1 MHPRPSVRAARTAGI
16 VSLLITTPAIVGL
29 VSDEP
34 TPGRVAAVG
43 ASVAVFIAVFMH
55 AVRGGAVPRSPAVVA
70 RGCVVLLAIAGTLTV
85 ADRKDWGLLFYY
97 AAALGAIR
105 LPRPW
110 NVVAVPLTAGVA
122 GVTTAIG
129 GSNGSSTGALVLSL
143 LGIGAAMVAMGE
155 IMRANRELHDARAE
169 LARLAV
175 ADERERFARDLH
187 DLLGHSLSV
196 ISLKAQLARRRLPD
210 DPEAAEAEVA
220 DIETVSRDALREV
233 RETVSGYRKP
243 ALDAELQGARTA
255 LDAAGIETTI
265 DRPAVELP
273 AEVEAVLAWTVR
285 EAATNVIRHS
295 GARHSTIRL
304 VPALDQASVEIVD
317 DGLGVNGSEGGGTG
331 LTGLHERLRQA
342 GGRLEAGPREDGPGF
357 RVRAIVPVASAR

>member
-1 MHPRPSVRAARTAGI
+1 M
-16 VSLLITTPAIVGL
+16 VGL
-29 VSDEP
+29 ISDEP
-34 TPGRVAAVG
+34 TPARVALVVG
-43 ASVAVFIAVFMH
+43 AVVVFLAAFFKGI
-55 AVRGGAVPRSPAVVA
+55 RGRTIPKPPALVA
-70 RGCVVLLAIAGTLTV
+70 RMFLVDLAIATALTI
-85 ADRKDWGLLFYY
+85 ADRPDWSLLFYY
-97 AAALGAIR
+97 VVALGGTR

-110 NVVAVPLTAGVA
+110 SVVSVAVTAAVA
-122 GVTTAIG
+122 AVANVIG
-129 GSNGSSTGALVLSL
+129 GANHSATGGIGLGL
-143 LGIGAAMVAMGE
+143 LGIGAAMVVMGE
-155 IMRANRELHDARAE
+155 MMRTNRELHDARAE

-196 ISLKAQLARRRLPD
+196 ISLKAQLARKRLPH
-210 DPEAAEAEVA
+210 DPEAAETDVA

-233 RETVSGYRKP
+233 REAVSGYRKP
-243 ALDAELQGARTA
+243 VLDAELRGARTA

-317 DGLGVNGSEGGGTG
+317 DGPGVNGSEGGGTG
-331 LTGLHERLRQA
+331 LTGLRERLAQA
-342 GGRLEAGPREDGPGF
+342 GGRLEAGPRDDGPGF